1 MASFQKNLFYNIV
14 RLCRI
19 KRKKNKFLQTS
30 FLQKVKHILRERR
43 LHYRRKV
50 NVVVTLGTWV
60 LASELCHRRR
70 SSLTHIT
77 CRNSRHEEPGKLKKA
92 KKKKTSRRESF
103 VRAPEQIY
111 FLSDCDFVRRCSRSC
126 AQFSAEMQLQY
137 RFAPARRP
145 RSKRARV
152 FIDDTFRPER
162 FQLSLFWQVSLRLA
176 SSHSSLSPDHQS
188 G

>member
-103 VRAPEQIY
+103 VRTRTNLFP
-111 FLSDCDFVRRCSRSC
+111 VR
-126 AQFSAEMQLQY
+126 
-137 RFAPARRP
+137 
-145 RSKRARV
+145 
-152 FIDDTFRPER
+152 
-162 FQLSLFWQVSLRLA
+162 LRLRPTMFSFLRAIFGRNATAISIRASEETAKQA
-176 SSHSSLSPDHQS
+176 SSRIYRWHI
-188 G
+188 